1 LVVSSL
7 PATAEEPSTVGGVG
21 LPPVD
26 RSTLW
31 PFEHG
36 EPGEF
41 YYQRYA
47 HPTGVAAERELGEL
61 EGGEALLFSS
71 GSGATTSIV
80 LALLKPG
87 DRIAVAEGCYY
98 GTPTLFREL
107 ERWGLEH
114 VEFDQTGPPPE
125 GVQLVWLEA
134 PSNPYLTMPDFE
146 AAAAH
151 PAPVVVDATA
161 ATPIHLRALDRGADL
176 VLHSATK
183 YLSGHSDVLLGAVV
197 TRDPERV
204 ERLREFRGRT
214 GIVAAPDA
222 AWLLLRGL
230 KTLELRVRRQTD
242 TASELARRLE
252 AHPKVETVRYPGFGG
267 LLSFDV
273 AGEAR
278 EVETSTRLITN
289 ATSLGG
295 VESTMES
302 RRRWEG
308 DRVPENLLRLS
319 VGLEDVDEL
328 WIDLEQALP
337 N

>member
-1 LVVSSL
+1 
-7 PATAEEPSTVGGVG
+7 VG

-31 PFEHG
+31 PFEDG

-47 HPTGVAAERELGEL
+47 HPTGVAAERALGEL
-61 EGGEALLFSS
+61 DGGEALLFSS
-71 GSGATTSIV
+71 GAGATTAVV
-80 LALLKPG
+80 LALLSPG
-87 DRIAVAEGCYY
+87 DTIAVAEGCYY

-107 ERWGLEH
+107 ERWGLKH
-114 VEFDQTGPPPE
+114 VEFDQTGPPPD

-134 PSNPYLTMPDFE
+134 PSNPFLTMPDLE

-151 PAPVVVDATA
+151 PAPVLVDATA
-161 ATPIHLRALDRGADL
+161 ATPIHLRPLEHGADL

-197 TRDPERV
+197 CGDPETAA
-204 ERLREFRGRT
+204 RLHDFRSRS
-214 GIVAAPDA
+214 GIVAAPDP

-230 KTLELRVRRQTD
+230 KTLDVRVRRQTE
-242 TASELARRLE
+242 TATELVRRLE
-252 AHPKVETVRYPGFGG
+252 AHPAVEVVRHPGFGG

-273 AGEAR
+273 TDDAKR
-278 EVETSTRLITN
+278 VETSTRLITN

-295 VESTMES
+295 VNSTIES
-302 RRRWEG
+302 RYRWEG
-308 DRVPENLLRLS
+308 DRVPKNLLRLS
-319 VGLEDVDEL
+319 VGLEDVEEL
-328 WIDLEQALP
+328 WADLEQALAG
-337 N
+337 

>member
-1 LVVSSL
+1 
-7 PATAEEPSTVGGVG
+7 VG
-21 LPPVD
+21 LPPLD

-31 PFEHG
+31 PYEDG

-71 GSGATTSIV
+71 GSGATTSLV

-87 DRIAVAEGCYY
+87 NTIAVAEGCYY

-107 ERWGLEH
+107 ARWGLEH

-125 GVQLVWLEA
+125 DVQLVWLEA
-134 PSNPYLTMPDFE
+134 PSNPFLTMPDFE

-161 ATPIHLRALDRGADL
+161 ATPIHLHALDRGADL

-197 TRDPERV
+197 TRDAEKAR
-204 ERLREFRGRT
+204 RLREFRGRT

-230 KTLELRVRRQTD
+230 KTLDLRVRRQTE
-242 TASELARRLE
+242 TAVELARRLE
-252 AHPKVETVRYPGFGG
+252 EHPKVETVRYPGFGG

-273 AGEAR
+273 AGDAR
-278 EVETSTRLITN
+278 KVETATKLITN

-295 VESTMES
+295 VASTMES
-302 RRRWEG
+302 RHRWEG

-319 VGLEDVDEL
+319 VGLEDVEEL
-328 WIDLEQALP
+328 WADLDQALP
-337 N
+337 R

>member
-1 LVVSSL
+1 M
-7 PATAEEPSTVGGVG
+7 AEEEPSTVALMG

-31 PFEHG
+31 PYERG

-47 HPTGVAAERELGEL
+47 HPTGVAAERALAEL
-61 EGGEALLFSS
+61 EGGGEAFLFSS
-71 GSGATTSIV
+71 GSGATTSVV

-87 DRIAVAEGCYY
+87 DTIAVAEGCYY
-98 GTPTLFREL
+98 GTTTLFREL
-107 ERWGLEH
+107 EGWGLRH
-114 VEFDQTGPPPE
+114 VEFDQTGVPPD
-125 GVQLVWLEA
+125 GAQLVWLEA
-134 PSNPYLTMPDFE
+134 PSNPFLTMPDFE
-146 AAAAH
+146 AAAAY

-161 ATPIHLRALDRGADL
+161 STPVHLRALDRGADL

-183 YLSGHSDVLLGAVV
+183 YLGGHSDVLLGAVV
-197 TRDPERV
+197 TRDTAKA
-204 ERLREFRGRT
+204 ERLREFRSRT
-214 GIVAAPDA
+214 GIVAAPDV

-230 KTLELRVRRQTD
+230 KTLELRVRRQSE
-242 TASELARRLE
+242 TAAELARRLE

-267 LLSFDV
+267 MLSFDV
-273 AGEAR
+273 IGDAVA
-278 EVETSTRLITN
+278 VESSTKLITN

-308 DRVPENLLRLS
+308 ERVPENLLRLS
-319 VGLEDVDEL
+319 VGLEDADDL
-328 WIDLEQALP
+328 WADLEQALP
-337 N
+337 G

>member
-1 LVVSSL
+1 M
-7 PATAEEPSTVGGVG
+7 G

-31 PFEHG
+31 PYEHG

-47 HPTGVAAERELGEL
+47 HPTGVAAERALAEL
-61 EGGEALLFSS
+61 EGGGEAFLFSS
-71 GSGATTSIV
+71 GSGATTSLV

-87 DRIAVAEGCYY
+87 DAIAVAEGCYY
-98 GTPTLFREL
+98 GTATLFREL
-107 ERWGLEH
+107 GRWGLEH
-114 VEFDQTGPPPE
+114 VEFDQSGPPPD
-125 GVQLVWLEA
+125 GAQLVWLEA
-134 PSNPYLTMPDFE
+134 PSNPFLTMPDFE
-146 AAAAH
+146 AAAAY

-161 ATPIHLRALDRGADL
+161 STPVHLQALDRGADL

-197 TRDPERV
+197 TRDSEKA
-204 ERLREFRGRT
+204 ERLQEFRSRT
-214 GIVAAPDA
+214 GIVAAPDP

-230 KTLELRVRRQTD
+230 KTLEVRIRRQTE
-242 TASELARRLE
+242 TAGELARRLE

-267 LLSFDV
+267 MLSFDV
-273 AGEAR
+273 IGNAV
-278 EVETSTRLITN
+278 EVETSTKVITN

-308 DRVPENLLRLS
+308 ERVPENLLRLS
-319 VGLEDVDEL
+319 VGLEDVDDL
-328 WIDLEQALP
+328 WTDLEQALP